1 MKADMNA
8 GSTTPCLMTGLPSS
22 AMMPGLGGPMPGL
35 MPQQQLVISGS
46 RKDCV
51 RLRGLPY
58 EAQVQHILDFLG
70 EFAKHIV
77 LQGVHMVFNAQV
89 NTFQRKTCDDA
100 QRRNLLL

>member
-1 MKADMNA
+1 MKPEINSA
-8 GSTTPCLMTGLPSS
+8 STTPCLMTGLPTS
-22 AMMPGLGGPMPGL
+22 AMMPGLGGPLPGL

-89 NTFQRKTCDDA
+89 RLMESALVF
-100 QRRNLLL
+100 